1 MSAKKLTDTQLVLLT
16 AASQHEDSAI
26 ELTGKPKR
34 AVATKALIRLLNDG
48 LVEEVAAGGR
58 VPVWRRDNDQGA
70 FALRITARGLAAI
83 GIYKADASPEVAV
96 ASGASEVDR
105 DPVADAAFA
114 AIPASRKTSTKR
126 RAASRK
132 GRGRALTQRR
142 VQAIARDRHVPADG
156 GQHHRCD
163 RQGEGL
169 AAALGARVL
178 CGRGAQKA
186 RPDAGLGKDRRR
198 TGLQHRARE
207 AAAQEQPPTQGGSK
221 RIP

>member
-96 ASGASEVDR
+96 AQARARWTAIPLPTLHSQRFLLPARPQRNDAPPLARGGASPHAEMG
-105 DPVADAAFA
+105 P
-114 AIPASRKTSTKR
+114 SN
-126 RAASRK
+126 RA
-132 GRGRALTQRR
+132 
-142 VQAIARDRHVPADG
+142 
-156 GQHHRCD
+156 
-163 RQGEGL
+163 
-169 AAALGARVL
+169 
-178 CGRGAQKA
+178 
-186 RPDAGLGKDRRR
+186 
-198 TGLQHRARE
+198 
-207 AAAQEQPPTQGGSK
+207 
-221 RIP
+221 